1 MRRATAKATETGAT
15 PGPWRKI
22 IAGNPAPV
30 FSCGCTAARELRCW
44 RGELQERWTLTECGT
59 HAAAPAMREALVA
72 LTALVEDYEDGMTA
86 KGRQPLD
93 AARAALAQA
102 RGEVKS

>member
-1 MRRATAKATETGAT
+1 
-15 PGPWRKI
+15 
-22 IAGNPAPV
+22 
-30 FSCGCTAARELRCW
+30 
-44 RGELQERWTLTECGT
+44 LTECGT